1 MTNTIT
7 SQEVKSDIKKYF
19 IIDVREADEHA
30 QGTIAG
36 ALCVP
41 LGRLIRDL
49 PLLNI
54 PEDKEVVC
62 YCRSGFRAQ
71 IATDLLNAQGYN
83 AKNLVGGYKAYMS
96 S

>member
-7 SQEVKSDIKKYF
+7 AQELKNNLQNYF
-19 IIDVREADEHA
+19 VIDVREPDEHA
-30 QGTIAG
+30 QGIIAG

-41 LGRLIRDL
+41 LGRFIRDL
-49 PLLNI
+49 SLLGI
-54 PEDKEVVC
+54 PEEKEVVC

-71 IATDLLNAQGYN
+71 IATDLLSAQGFR